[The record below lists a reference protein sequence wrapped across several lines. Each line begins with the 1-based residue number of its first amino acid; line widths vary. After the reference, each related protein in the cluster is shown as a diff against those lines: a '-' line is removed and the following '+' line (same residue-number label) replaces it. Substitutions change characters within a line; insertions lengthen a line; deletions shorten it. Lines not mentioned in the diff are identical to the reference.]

1 MSGTGHRGRRCISVT
16 ARFLLFPCL
25 AILSAAAHA
34 AAPSPAPAPD
44 PPTEARSITIE
55 VRRDAL
61 IRKLADCETGGRGES
76 GVGRGPYV
84 GVFQFEPRTVVN
96 FVRER
101 DGRTLSA
108 PEAVALARDYGRAAA
123 LVKYVIFDRGGH
135 THWPACSHK
144 LGIARQVA
152 AIKAL

>member
-1 MSGTGHRGRRCISVT
+1 MT
-16 ARFLLFPCL
+16 ARFLLL
-25 AILSAAAHA
+25 LSLVAVPGAAFA
-34 AAPSPAPAPD
+34 AGPTPAPD
-44 PPTEARSITIE
+44 PSAEARSITIE

-61 IRKLADCETGGRGES
+61 IRKLADCETGGRGEA
-76 GVGRGPYV
+76 GVGHGPYV
-84 GVFQFEPRTVVN
+84 GVFQFSTSTVVA

-108 PEAVALARDYGRAAA
+108 KEAIALARDYRRASA

-135 THWPACSHK
+135 SHWPACSHK

>member
-1 MSGTGHRGRRCISVT
+1 MALPG
-16 ARFLLFPCL
+16 
-25 AILSAAAHA
+25 AAHA
-34 AAPSPAPAPD
+34 AGPNPTPAPD
-44 PPTEARSITIE
+44 PAAEARSITIE

-61 IRKLADCETGGRGES
+61 IRKLADCETGGRGEA
-76 GVGRGPYV
+76 GVGHGPYI
-84 GVFQFEPRTVVN
+84 GVFQFDPRTVVN
-96 FVRER
+96 FVRQR
-101 DGRTLSA
+101 DGRTLDA
-108 PEAVALARDYGRAAA
+108 RQAIALARDYRRAAA

>member
-1 MSGTGHRGRRCISVT
+1 MTSRS
-16 ARFLLFPCL
+16 LLLLCL
-25 AILSAAAHA
+25 LVLPGAALA
-34 AAPSPAPAPD
+34 ASPAPAPAPD
-44 PPTEARSITIE
+44 PTEEARSITRE

-61 IRKLADCETGGRGES
+61 IRRLADCETGGRGAA
-76 GVGRGPYV
+76 GAFHGPYV

-101 DGRTLSA
+101 DGRTLNPQQA
-108 PEAVALARDYGRAAA
+108 IALARDYGRASA

>member
-1 MSGTGHRGRRCISVT
+1 MT
-16 ARFLLFPCL
+16 ARPLLLLCL
-25 AILSAAAHA
+25 LLLAGGAHA
-34 AAPSPAPAPD
+34 AAPAPTPD
-44 PPTEARSITIE
+44 PPPDPAVEARSITIE

-61 IRKLADCETGGRGES
+61 LRKLADCETGGRGEA

-84 GVFQFEPRTVVN
+84 GMFQFDPRTVVN

-108 PEAVALARDYGRAAA
+108 QEAIALARDYGRAAA
-123 LVKYVIFDRGGH
+123 LVRYVIFDRGGH
-135 THWPACSHK
+135 SHWPGCSAK

>member
-1 MSGTGHRGRRCISVT
+1 MPPG
-16 ARFLLFPCL
+16 
-25 AILSAAAHA
+25 AAFA
-34 AAPSPAPAPD
+34 AAPVPAPEAAPD
-44 PPTEARSITIE
+44 PVAEARSITIE

-61 IRKLADCETGGRGES
+61 IRRLADCETGGRGEA
-76 GVGRGPYV
+76 GVGHGPYI

-101 DGRTLSA
+101 DGRTISG
-108 PEAVALARDYGRAAA
+108 PEAIALARDYPRASA
-123 LVKYVIFDRGGH
+123 LVRYVIFERGGH
-135 THWPACSHK
+135 THWPGCSSK

>member
-1 MSGTGHRGRRCISVT
+1 M
-16 ARFLLFPCL
+16 APRFLSFLCL
-25 AILSAAAHA
+25 VTLPGVAFAV
-34 AAPSPAPAPD
+34 APAPPPD
-44 PPTEARSITIE
+44 PAAEARSITIE

-61 IRKLADCETGGRGES
+61 IRRLADCETGGRGEA

-108 PEAVALARDYGRAAA
+108 QEAIALARDYGRASA
-123 LVKYVIFDRGGH
+123 LVRYVIFDRNGH
-135 THWPACSHK
+135 SHWPACGRK
-144 LGIARQVA
+144 LGLAREVV

>member
-1 MSGTGHRGRRCISVT
+1 MSV
-16 ARFLLFPCL
+16 APRFLPLICL
-25 AILSAAAHA
+25 LLLPGAAFSA
-34 AAPSPAPAPD
+34 APAPSAPD
-44 PPTEARSITIE
+44 PAEEARSITIE
-55 VRRDAL
+55 LRRDAL
-61 IRKLADCETGGRGES
+61 IRKLASCETGGRGEA

-84 GVFQFEPRTVVN
+84 GVFQFDPRTVVN

-108 PEAVALARDYGRAAA
+108 VEAVALARDYGRASA
-123 LVKYVIFDRGGH
+123 LVRYVIFDRGGH

>member
-1 MSGTGHRGRRCISVT
+1 MT
-16 ARFLLFPCL
+16 ARSLLLLCL
-25 AILSAAAHA
+25 LAPSGGAFA
-34 AAPSPAPAPD
+34 AAPVPNPAPAPD
-44 PPTEARSITIE
+44 PAAEARSITIE

-61 IRKLADCETGGRGES
+61 IHRLADCETGGRGEA
-76 GVGRGPYV
+76 GVGHGPYV
-84 GVFQFEPRTVVN
+84 GVFQFAPSTVVA

-108 PEAVALARDYGRAAA
+108 QEATALARDYGRASK

-135 THWPACSHK
+135 GHWPGCSSK

>member
-1 MSGTGHRGRRCISVT
+1 MT
-16 ARFLLFPCL
+16 ARPLFLLCL
-25 AILSAAAHA
+25 LLLAGGAHA
-34 AAPSPAPAPD
+34 AAPAPSPDPAPD
-44 PPTEARSITIE
+44 PAAEARSITIE

-61 IRKLADCETGGRGES
+61 LRKLADCETGGRGEA

-84 GVFQFEPRTVVN
+84 GVFQFDPRTVVN

-108 PEAVALARDYGRAAA
+108 QEAIALARDYGRASS
-123 LVKYVIFDRGGH
+123 LVMYVIFDRGGH

-144 LGIARQVA
+144 LGIARHVA

>member
-1 MSGTGHRGRRCISVT
+1 MLPAG
-16 ARFLLFPCL
+16 AL
-25 AILSAAAHA
+25 AAG
-34 AAPSPAPAPD
+34 PSPAPAPD
-44 PPTEARSITIE
+44 PAAEARSITIE

-61 IRKLADCETGGRGES
+61 IRKLADCETGGRGEA
-76 GVGRGPYV
+76 GAGRGPYV

-101 DGRTLSA
+101 DGRMLSG
-108 PEAVALARDYGRAAA
+108 PEAVALARDYGRASK
-123 LVKYVIFDRGGH
+123 LVTYVIFERGGH

>member
-1 MSGTGHRGRRCISVT
+1 MLPG
-16 ARFLLFPCL
+16 
-25 AILSAAAHA
+25 SAYAA
-34 AAPSPAPAPD
+34 SPAPASEAAPD
-44 PPTEARSITIE
+44 PATEARSITIE

-61 IRKLADCETGGRGES
+61 VRRLADCETGGRGEA
-76 GVGRGPYV
+76 GVGHGPYV
-84 GVFQFEPRTVVN
+84 GVFQFEPRTVVA

-108 PEAVALARDYGRAAA
+108 QEAIALARDYNKASK

-135 THWPACSHK
+135 SHWPGCSSK

>member
-1 MSGTGHRGRRCISVT
+1 M
-16 ARFLLFPCL
+16 APRFLSLLCL
-25 AILSAAAHA
+25 LILPGVAFAA
-34 AAPSPAPAPD
+34 SPAPTPTPD
-44 PPTEARSITIE
+44 PAAEARSITIE

-61 IRKLADCETGGRGES
+61 IRKLADCETGGRGEA

-84 GVFQFEPRTVVN
+84 GVFQFSTSTVVN

-108 PEAVALARDYGRAAA
+108 QEAIALARDYGRASA

-135 THWPACSHK
+135 NHWPGCSSK

>member
-1 MSGTGHRGRRCISVT
+1 VT
-16 ARFLLFPCL
+16 ARFLLL
-25 AILSAAAHA
+25 LSLVALPGVAFAAG
-34 AAPSPAPAPD
+34 PAPAPD
-44 PPTEARSITIE
+44 PSAEARSITIE

-61 IRKLADCETGGRGES
+61 IRKLADCETGGRGEA
-76 GVGRGPYV
+76 GVGHGPYV
-84 GVFQFEPRTVVN
+84 GVFQFSTSTVVA

-108 PEAVALARDYGRAAA
+108 KEAIALARDYRRASA

-135 THWPACSHK
+135 SHWPACSHK

>member
-1 MSGTGHRGRRCISVT
+1 MMPWG
-16 ARFLLFPCL
+16 AF
-25 AILSAAAHA
+25 A
-34 AAPSPAPAPD
+34 AAPAPAPAPD
-44 PPTEARSITIE
+44 PAAEARSITIE

-61 IRKLADCETGGRGES
+61 IRRLADCETGGRGEAA
-76 GVGRGPYV
+76 VGQGPYV

-96 FVRER
+96 FVRQR

-108 PEAVALARDYGRAAA
+108 PEAIALARDYRRASA
-123 LVKYVIFDRGGH
+123 LVRYVIFDRGGH

>member
-1 MSGTGHRGRRCISVT
+1 VT
-16 ARFLLFPCL
+16 ARYLLLLCL
-25 AILSAAAHA
+25 CVLPGGAFAAEPAPAA
-34 AAPSPAPAPD
+34 AAPNPSA
-44 PPTEARSITIE
+44 EARSITIE

-61 IRKLADCETGGRGES
+61 IRRLADCETGGRGEA

-108 PEAVALARDYGRAAA
+108 QEAIALARDYRRASA
-123 LVKYVIFDRGGH
+123 LVRYVIFDRGGH
-135 THWPACSHK
+135 THWPACSRK

>member
-1 MSGTGHRGRRCISVT
+1 MLPGV
-16 ARFLLFPCL
+16 AL
-25 AILSAAAHA
+25 A
-34 AAPSPAPAPD
+34 AAPALSSDPPPD
-44 PPTEARSITIE
+44 PAAEARSITIE

-61 IRKLADCETGGRGES
+61 IRGLADCETGGRGEA
-76 GVGRGPYV
+76 GVGHGPYV

-101 DGRTLSA
+101 DGRILSSQ
-108 PEAVALARDYGRAAA
+108 EAIALARDYGRASA
-123 LVKYVIFDRGGH
+123 LVMYVIFDRGGH
-135 THWPACSHK
+135 SHWPGCSSK

>member
-1 MSGTGHRGRRCISVT
+1 VT
-16 ARFLLFPCL
+16 ARSLSLLFLLALPG
-25 AILSAAAHA
+25 AAHA
-34 AAPSPAPAPD
+34 AGPNPTPAPD
-44 PPTEARSITIE
+44 PAAEARSITIE

-61 IRKLADCETGGRGES
+61 IRKLADCETGGRGEA
-76 GVGRGPYV
+76 GVGHGPYI
-84 GVFQFEPRTVVN
+84 GVFQFDPRTVVN
-96 FVRER
+96 FVRQR
-101 DGRTLSA
+101 DGRTLDA
-108 PEAVALARDYGRAAA
+108 RQAIALARDYRRAAA

>member
-1 MSGTGHRGRRCISVT
+1 MLPGV
-16 ARFLLFPCL
+16 AF
-25 AILSAAAHA
+25 AA
-34 AAPSPAPAPD
+34 SPAPTPAPD
-44 PPTEARSITIE
+44 PAAEARSITIE
-55 VRRDAL
+55 LRQDAL
-61 IRKLADCETGGRGES
+61 LRRLADCETGGRGEA
-76 GVGRGPYV
+76 GVGHGPYV

-108 PEAVALARDYGRAAA
+108 REAIALARDYGRASA
-123 LVKYVIFDRGGH
+123 LVRYVIFDRAGH
-135 THWPACSHK
+135 SHWPACSRK

>member
-1 MSGTGHRGRRCISVT
+1 MT
-16 ARFLLFPCL
+16 ARSLSLLFLLALPG
-25 AILSAAAHA
+25 AAHA
-34 AAPSPAPAPD
+34 AGPNPTPAPD
-44 PPTEARSITIE
+44 PAAEARSITIE

-61 IRKLADCETGGRGES
+61 IRKLADCETGGRGEA
-76 GVGRGPYV
+76 GVGHGPYI
-84 GVFQFEPRTVVN
+84 GVFQFDPRTVVN
-96 FVRER
+96 FVRQR
-101 DGRTLSA
+101 DGRTLDSRQA
-108 PEAVALARDYGRAAA
+108 IALARDYRRSAA

>member
-1 MSGTGHRGRRCISVT
+1 VT
-16 ARFLLFPCL
+16 PRFLSFLCL
-25 AILSAAAHA
+25 LMLPGAAFA
-34 AAPSPAPAPD
+34 AAPAPTPAPD
-44 PPTEARSITIE
+44 PAAEARSITIE

-61 IRKLADCETGGRGES
+61 IRRLADCETGGRGEA
-76 GVGRGPYV
+76 GVGHGPYI
-84 GVFQFEPRTVVN
+84 GVFQFSPGTVVA

-108 PEAVALARDYGRAAA
+108 REAVALARDYRRASA
-123 LVKYVIFDRGGH
+123 LVQYVIFDRGGH
-135 THWPACSHK
+135 GHWPACSHK

>member
-1 MSGTGHRGRRCISVT
+1 MVAH
-16 ARFLLFPCL
+16 RFLPLLCFLTLPASVL
-25 AILSAAAHA
+25 A
-34 AAPSPAPAPD
+34 AAPAPEPPPD
-44 PPTEARSITIE
+44 PAAEARSITIE

-61 IRKLADCETGGRGES
+61 VRKLADCETGGRGEAA
-76 GVGRGPYV
+76 VGRGPYV
-84 GVFQFEPRTVVN
+84 GVFQFSPGTVVA

-108 PEAVALARDYGRAAA
+108 PEAIALARDYGRASK
-123 LVKYVIFDRGGH
+123 LVQYVIFERGGH
-135 THWPACSHK
+135 SHWPGCSSK

>member
-1 MSGTGHRGRRCISVT
+1 VT
-16 ARFLLFPCL
+16 ARPLLVLCL
-25 AILSAAAHA
+25 LLLLLVGGAHA
-34 AAPSPAPAPD
+34 AAPAPSPEPPD
-44 PPTEARSITIE
+44 PAAEARSITIE

-61 IRKLADCETGGRGES
+61 LRKLADCETGGRGEA

-84 GVFQFEPRTVVN
+84 GVFQFDPRTVVN

-108 PEAVALARDYGRAAA
+108 QEAIALARDYGRASA
-123 LVKYVIFDRGGH
+123 LVGYVIFDRGGH
-135 THWPACSHK
+135 SHWPGCSAK

>member
-1 MSGTGHRGRRCISVT
+1 VT
-16 ARFLLFPCL
+16 ARSLLLLLLLGLP
-25 AILSAAAHA
+25 AAPGSAFAEDSGPQLA
-34 AAPSPAPAPD
+34 AAPDPAS
-44 PPTEARSITIE
+44 EARSITIE

-61 IRKLADCETGGRGES
+61 IRRLADCETGGRGEAA
-76 GVGRGPYV
+76 VRHGPYV

-101 DGRTLSA
+101 DGRTITVQQA
-108 PEAVALARDYGRAAA
+108 TALARDYGRASA
-123 LVKYVIFDRGGH
+123 LVRYVIFERGGH
-135 THWPACSHK
+135 AHWPGCSSR